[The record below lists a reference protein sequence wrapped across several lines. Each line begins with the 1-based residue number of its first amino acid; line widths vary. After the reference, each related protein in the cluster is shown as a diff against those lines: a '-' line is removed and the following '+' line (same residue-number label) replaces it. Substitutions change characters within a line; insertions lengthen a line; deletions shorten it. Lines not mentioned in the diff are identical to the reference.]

1 MATSPVF
8 PPGELNDVEILDRI
22 NERFAELEASVS
34 PVPLLDARISEL
46 DRLVKALI
54 MQRGGESLEINV
66 DEQFPQV
73 RLAEAGII
81 ISEHDEHDSP
91 LKFPTVSGKEF
102 ESEVSKLSRRRSS
115 LDPPKMDHAV
125 FQDTIT
131 EKVLDTQTK
140 DYYRFGESTWD
151 LFLFIGT
158 GALGPLGSCQTF
170 VLAVV
175 NVIMQIVFVGIAWY
189 NFLEPE
195 VDERSILDALRWRR
209 HALSE
214 YDAQSQ
220 TSLAERVCSLDKSLH
235 ISGLQVSLLDNIR
248 KYVKPEAVGFEA
260 VFTGQM
266 LCLVALVCWYL
277 MVAKEINH
285 ALALHRGIMALPRG
299 PTKII
304 SRENPF
310 TLVTHYRSSD
320 REHMFLSIPYR
331 RKVISSFLLAY
342 RLFAACLLIYVGT
355 FFLVY
360 TVNVTELIL
369 NAVALGIILDIDDAE
384 LRTSPDI
391 HNDDDDDDDDDDA
404 GDGGDDYD
412 DADKHDRHEG
422 SRHGDVSF
430 DVGDDDDLLFDALAT
445 TPGRHLVNCMD
456 PLPMKSFPRFR
467 GADVKSLISS
477 CLIPG
482 GTFMVFF
489 LMLAPMVTTLTEVS
503 QAMCGGNMN
512 FVWTADKRNVILMA
526 PTSGTVTG
534 DISDGIRTR
543 AFVEAEKALDSAFAG
558 AFVIVG

>member
-1 MATSPVF
+1 MAASPVF
-8 PPGELNDVEILDRI
+8 PAGELNDVEILDRI

-34 PVPLLDARISEL
+34 PVPVLEARISEL

-54 MQRGGESLEINV
+54 TQRGSETFEINV
-66 DEQFPQV
+66 DEHFPHV
-73 RLAEAGII
+73 RLAEAGIN
-81 ISEHDEHDSP
+81 ISEHDEHDSA
-91 LKFPTVSGKEF
+91 LKFPTISGKEF

-115 LDPPKMDHAV
+115 FDPPKM
-125 FQDTIT
+125 DTIT

-140 DYYRFGESTWD
+140 EYYRFGESTWD

-209 HALSE
+209 SSGHALSE

-248 KYVKPEAVGFEA
+248 KYVKPDAVGFEA

-310 TLVTHYRSSD
+310 TLVTHYR
-320 REHMFLSIPYR
+320 FLSIPYR

-369 NAVALGIILDIDDAE
+369 NAVALGIILDIDD
-384 LRTSPDI
+384 
-391 HNDDDDDDDDDDA
+391 
-404 GDGGDDYD
+404 
-412 DADKHDRHEG
+412 
-422 SRHGDVSF
+422 
-430 DVGDDDDLLFDALAT
+430 LLFDALAT
-445 TPGRHLVNCMD
+445 TPGRHL
-456 PLPMKSFPRFR
+456 
-467 GADVKSLISS
+467 
-477 CLIPG
+477 
-482 GTFMVFF
+482 
-489 LMLAPMVTTLTEVS
+489 
-503 QAMCGGNMN
+503 
-512 FVWTADKRNVILMA
+512 
-526 PTSGTVTG
+526 
-534 DISDGIRTR
+534 
-543 AFVEAEKALDSAFAG
+543 
-558 AFVIVG
+558 

>member
-115 LDPPKMDHAV
+115 LDPPKMD
-125 FQDTIT
+125 TIT

-140 DYYRFGESTWD
+140 EYYRFGESTWD

-209 HALSE
+209 SSGHALSE

-310 TLVTHYRSSD
+310 TLVTHYR
-320 REHMFLSIPYR
+320 FLSIPYR

-369 NAVALGIILDIDDAE
+369 NAVALGIILDI
-384 LRTSPDI
+384 
-391 HNDDDDDDDDDDA
+391 
-404 GDGGDDYD
+404 
-412 DADKHDRHEG
+412 
-422 SRHGDVSF
+422 
-430 DVGDDDDLLFDALAT
+430 DDLLFDALAT